1 MIYLIFSAE
10 GFDEAK
16 NDIIDDK
23 ATLWINNDVLSD
35 EQQTELTA
43 ANITLHKL
51 PEYVKPT
58 DEKGVVA
65 ALEYVEKHSDKN
77 AEILVEYN

>member
-16 NDIIDDK
+16 NDIVDDK
-23 ATLWINNDVLSD
+23 ATLWINNNVLSD
-35 EQQTELTA
+35 EQQTELKA
-43 ANITLHKL
+43 ADIMVYELS
-51 PEYVKPT
+51 EYVKPT

-65 ALEYVEKHSDKN
+65 ALEYVEKRSDKN

>member
-1 MIYLIFSAE
+1 MIYLIFSPE

-23 ATLWINNDVLSD
+23 ATLWINNNVLSD

-43 ANITLHKL
+43 ADITLHQL
-51 PEYVKPT
+51 PEYVTPT

-65 ALEYVEKHSDKN
+65 ALEYVEKRSDKN